1 MDPIQEVIEIETG
14 DGQSAVTAL
23 SDIVAGL
30 REELEET
37 RAEMDGLA
45 EGTDGAAESA
55 GAAGGSVKSLGGG
68 ISGMGRAVG
77 AVNPELG
84 SMVMTFGA
92 LRIAIPKLAAG
103 LKALPAAMGPIG
115 IAALA
120 IAAAFAAVTFATRK
134 MGEELDELDRQLEAH
149 GKQLNTAAQI
159 GDELKEINKRITEE
173 LGVMSGEFTEADIK
187 IADFNKRIDEMTRRQ
202 IELIGVEGEA
212 ADGIRQHNQA
222 IKDRNTELI
231 RSKEAAEDAIEG
243 AKQQAIAE
251 KDAAAATLLRAAALK
266 EAEKAQAA
274 ALAAQLAEQESA
286 MAIQRFKVMEEELTA
301 LGAGLVAQLEEVNW
315 SALGDE
321 IERAGEKAA
330 RQLRAVEITQ
340 GVGDVLATGGDPLA
354 LLGMIPGV
362 GGAIAGGLGG
372 LASLGGKSDEQL
384 EAMFGGLADAILA
397 GLERL
402 PDILGPLVVD
412 FALALV
418 LNLPRALAEAIG
430 GLVSELF
437 AMIFPNRGTKDTGKE
452 FSASDEAAILAAHQA
467 EMEQREEMQSAASAF
482 RAASTP
488 SLTTT
493 NATPALAAALAG
505 RNPRRGRMSVELRQ
519 SGIFGTA
526 QQIDL
531 ATGPGGLRERA

>member
-1 MDPIQEVIEIETG
+1 M
-14 DGQSAVTAL
+14 L
-23 SDIVAGL
+23 
-30 REELEET
+30 
-37 RAEMDGLA
+37 
-45 EGTDGAAESA
+45 
-55 GAAGGSVKSLGGG
+55 
-68 ISGMGRAVG
+68 
-77 AVNPELG
+77 
-84 SMVMTFGA
+84 
-92 LRIAIPKLAAG
+92 
-103 LKALPAAMGPIG
+103 
-115 IAALA
+115 
-120 IAAAFAAVTFATRK
+120 
-134 MGEELDELDRQLEAH
+134 GEELDELDRKLEAH

-159 GDELKEINKRITEE
+159 GDELKEINKRVTEE
-173 LGVMSGEFTEADIK
+173 LGVMNGEFTEADIK

-212 ADGIRQHNQA
+212 ADGIRRHNQA

-231 RSKEAAEDAIEG
+231 RGKEAAKDAIEG
-243 AKQQAIAE
+243 ARQQAIAE
-251 KDAAAATLLRAAALK
+251 KDAAAATLLRASALK
-266 EAEKAQAA
+266 EAEKAQAS

-340 GVGDVLATGGDPLA
+340 GAGDVLATGGDPLA

-437 AMIFPNRGTKDTGKE
+437 AMIFPNRGTKDTGKKYSCVE
-452 FSASDEAAILAAHQA
+452 EEAAIIAEHQC
-467 EMEQREEMQSAASAF
+467 F
-482 RAASTP
+482 
-488 SLTTT
+488 
-493 NATPALAAALAG
+493 NATHAKKCKARQTRLRVSIHAEPDHNQRHARAG
-505 RNPRRGRMSVELRQ
+505 GGARR
-519 SGIFGTA
+519 A
-526 QQIDL
+526 QPS
-531 ATGPGGLRERA
+531 AR

>member
-1 MDPIQEVIEIETG
+1 
-14 DGQSAVTAL
+14 
-23 SDIVAGL
+23 
-30 REELEET
+30 
-37 RAEMDGLA
+37 
-45 EGTDGAAESA
+45 
-55 GAAGGSVKSLGGG
+55 
-68 ISGMGRAVG
+68 
-77 AVNPELG
+77 
-84 SMVMTFGA
+84 
-92 LRIAIPKLAAG
+92 
-103 LKALPAAMGPIG
+103 
-115 IAALA
+115 
-120 IAAAFAAVTFATRK
+120 
-134 MGEELDELDRQLEAH
+134 
-149 GKQLNTAAQI
+149 
-159 GDELKEINKRITEE
+159 
-173 LGVMSGEFTEADIK
+173 
-187 IADFNKRIDEMTRRQ
+187 
-202 IELIGVEGEA
+202 
-212 ADGIRQHNQA
+212 
-222 IKDRNTELI
+222 
-231 RSKEAAEDAIEG
+231 
-243 AKQQAIAE
+243 
-251 KDAAAATLLRAAALK
+251 
-266 EAEKAQAA
+266 
-274 ALAAQLAEQESA
+274 
-286 MAIQRFKVMEEELTA
+286 MEEELTA
-301 LGAGLVAQLEEVNW
+301 LGAGLVAQLEEVDW

-321 IERAGEKAA
+321 IERAGERAA
-330 RQLRAVEITQ
+330 RQIRAVEITQ

-437 AMIFPNRGTKDTGKE
+437 AMIFPNRGTRDTGKE

-519 SGIFGTA
+519 PGIFGTA

>member
-14 DGQSAVTAL
+14 DGQAAVTAL
-23 SDIVAGL
+23 SEIVAGL

-45 EGTDGAAESA
+45 EGTDGAGESA
-55 GAAGGSVKSLGGG
+55 SSAGGSVKGLSGGVSG
-68 ISGMGRAVG
+68 LARAIST
-77 AVNPELG
+77 VNPEIG
-84 SMVMTFGA
+84 SMVMTFVTLKVA
-92 LRIAIPKLAAG
+92 VPKLAAA
-103 LKALPAAMGPIG
+103 LKALPAAMGPMG

-120 IAAAFAAVTFATRK
+120 LALAFVKITKVTREL
-134 MGEELDELDRQLEAH
+134 GEELDELDRKLEEH

-159 GDELKEINKRITEE
+159 GDELDAVNKRITDE
-173 LGVMSGEFTEADIK
+173 LSVLNGEFTEADIK
-187 IADFNKRIDEMTRRQ
+187 IADFNRRIDEMTERQ
-202 IELIGVEGEA
+202 IRLIGVEGES
-212 ADGIRQHNQA
+212 ADAIRKHNQA

-231 RSKEAAEDAIEG
+231 RGKEAVKDAIEG
-243 AKQQAIAE
+243 ARQQALAE
-251 KDAAAATLLRAAALK
+251 QDAAEASKMRAAAAK
-266 EAEKAQAA
+266 EAEEAQAA
-274 ALAAQLAEQESA
+274 ALAKQLAEQEAA
-286 MAIQRFKVMEEELTA
+286 MAIQRFKVMEEELTS
-301 LGAGLVAQLEEVNW
+301 LGAGLVAQLEEVDW

-321 IERAGEKAA
+321 IERAGERAA
-330 RQLRAVEITQ
+330 RQIRAVEITQ

-437 AMIFPNRGTKDTGKE
+437 AMIFPNRGTRDTGKE
-452 FSASDEAAILAAHQA
+452 FSASQEAAILAAHQA

-519 SGIFGTA
+519 PGIFGTA

>member
-14 DGQSAVTAL
+14 DGQAAVTAL
-23 SDIVAGL
+23 SEIVAGL

-45 EGTDGAAESA
+45 EGTDGAGESA
-55 GAAGGSVKSLGGG
+55 SSAGGSVKGLSGGVSG
-68 ISGMGRAVG
+68 LARAIST
-77 AVNPELG
+77 VNPEIG
-84 SMVMTFGA
+84 SMVMTFVTLKVA
-92 LRIAIPKLAAG
+92 VPKLAAA
-103 LKALPAAMGPIG
+103 LKALPAAMGPMG

-120 IAAAFAAVTFATRK
+120 LALAFVKITKVTREL
-134 MGEELDELDRQLEAH
+134 GEELDELDRKLEEH

-159 GDELKEINKRITEE
+159 GDELDAVNKRITDE
-173 LGVMSGEFTEADIK
+173 LSVLNGEFTEADIK
-187 IADFNKRIDEMTRRQ
+187 IADFNRRIDEMTERQ
-202 IELIGVEGEA
+202 IRLIGVEGES
-212 ADGIRQHNQA
+212 ADAIRKHNQA

-231 RSKEAAEDAIEG
+231 RGKEAVKDAIEG
-243 AKQQAIAE
+243 ARQQALAE
-251 KDAAAATLLRAAALK
+251 QDAAEASKMRAAAAK
-266 EAEKAQAA
+266 EAEEAQAA
-274 ALAAQLAEQESA
+274 ALAEQLAEQEAA

-301 LGAGLVAQLEEVNW
+301 LGAGLVAQLEEVDW

-321 IERAGEKAA
+321 IERAGERAA
-330 RQLRAVEITQ
+330 RQIRAVEITQ

-397 GLERL
+397 GVERL

-437 AMIFPNRGTKDTGKE
+437 AMIFPNRGTRDTGKE
-452 FSASDEAAILAAHQA
+452 FSASQEAAILAAHQA

-519 SGIFGTA
+519 PGIFGTA

>member
-14 DGQSAVTAL
+14 DGQAAVSALTE
-23 SDIVAGL
+23 IVAGL

-55 GAAGGSVKSLGGG
+55 GSAGGSVKGLSGG
-68 ISGMGRAVG
+68 ISGMGRAVS
-77 AVNPELG
+77 AINPELG
-84 SMVMTFGA
+84 SLVMTFGA
-92 LRIAIPKLAAG
+92 LKMGIPKLVSAM
-103 LKALPAAMGPIG
+103 KTLPAAMGPVG

-134 MGEELDELDRQLEAH
+134 MGEELDELDRQLEEH

-159 GDELKEINKRITEE
+159 GDELDAVNKRITDE

-187 IADFNKRIDEMTRRQ
+187 IADFNKRIDEMTERQ
-202 IELIGVEGEA
+202 IRLLGVQGES
-212 ADGIRQHNQA
+212 ADAIRDHNQA

-231 RSKEAAEDAIEG
+231 RGKEAVEDAIEG
-243 AKQQAIAE
+243 ARQQALAE
-251 KDAAAATLLRAAALK
+251 QDAAEATKLRTAALK
-266 EAEKAQAA
+266 EAEEAQAA
-274 ALAAQLAEQESA
+274 ALAEQLAEQESA

-301 LGAGLVAQLEEVNW
+301 LGAGLVAQLEEVDW

-321 IERAGEKAA
+321 IEQAGERAA

-340 GVGDVLATGGDPLA
+340 GAGDVLATGGDPLA

-437 AMIFPNRGTKDTGKE
+437 AMIFPNRGTKDTGKKYTAE
-452 FSASDEAAILAAHQA
+452 EEAALIA
-467 EMEQREEMQSAASAF
+467 EHNALMQHTEEMQQANALRS
-482 RAASTP
+482 ASTP

-519 SGIFGTA
+519 PGIFGTA

>member
-14 DGQSAVTAL
+14 DGQAAVSAL

-68 ISGMGRAVG
+68 VSGLARVISKI
-77 AVNPELG
+77 NPEVG
-84 SMVMTFGA
+84 SMVMTFAA
-92 LRIAIPKLAAG
+92 LHIALPKLAVAF
-103 LKALPAAMGPIG
+103 KALPAAMGPMG

-120 IAAAFAAVTFATRK
+120 LSLAVIKITHATRVL
-134 MGEELDELDRQLEAH
+134 GEELDELDRKLEAH

-159 GDELKEINKRITEE
+159 GDELKEINKRVTEE
-173 LGVMSGEFTEADIK
+173 LGVMNGEFTEADIK

-243 AKQQAIAE
+243 ARQQAIAE

-266 EAEKAQAA
+266 EAEKAQAS

-340 GVGDVLATGGDPLA
+340 GAGDVLATGGDPLA

-437 AMIFPNRGTKDTGKE
+437 AMIFPNRGTKDTGKKYTAE
-452 FSASDEAAILAAHQA
+452 EEAAIIA
-467 EMEQREEMQSAASAF
+467 EHNALMQHTEEMQQGNSLRS
-482 RAASTP
+482 ASTP

-519 SGIFGTA
+519 PGIFGTA

>member
-14 DGQSAVTAL
+14 DGQAAVTAL
-23 SDIVAGL
+23 SEIVAGL

-45 EGTDGAAESA
+45 EGTDGAGESA
-55 GAAGGSVKSLGGG
+55 SSAGGSVKGLSGGVSG
-68 ISGMGRAVG
+68 LARAIST
-77 AVNPELG
+77 VNPEIG
-84 SMVMTFGA
+84 SMVMTFVTLKVA
-92 LRIAIPKLAAG
+92 VPKLAAA
-103 LKALPAAMGPIG
+103 LKALPAAMGPMG

-120 IAAAFAAVTFATRK
+120 LALAFVKITKVTREL
-134 MGEELDELDRQLEAH
+134 GEELDELDRKLEEH

-159 GDELKEINKRITEE
+159 GDELDAVNKRITDE
-173 LGVMSGEFTEADIK
+173 LSVLNGEFTEADIK
-187 IADFNKRIDEMTRRQ
+187 IADFNRRIDEMTERQ
-202 IELIGVEGEA
+202 IRLIGVEGES
-212 ADGIRQHNQA
+212 ADAIRKHNQA

-231 RSKEAAEDAIEG
+231 RGKEAVKDAIEG
-243 AKQQAIAE
+243 ARQQALAE
-251 KDAAAATLLRAAALK
+251 QDAAEASKMRAAAAK
-266 EAEKAQAA
+266 EAEEAQAA
-274 ALAAQLAEQESA
+274 ALAEQLAEQEAA

-301 LGAGLVAQLEEVNW
+301 LGAGLVAQLEEVDW

-321 IERAGEKAA
+321 IERAGERAA
-330 RQLRAVEITQ
+330 RQIRAVEITQ

-437 AMIFPNRGTKDTGKE
+437 AMIFPNRGTRDTGKE
-452 FSASDEAAILAAHQA
+452 FSASQEAAILAAHQA

-519 SGIFGTA
+519 PGIFGTA